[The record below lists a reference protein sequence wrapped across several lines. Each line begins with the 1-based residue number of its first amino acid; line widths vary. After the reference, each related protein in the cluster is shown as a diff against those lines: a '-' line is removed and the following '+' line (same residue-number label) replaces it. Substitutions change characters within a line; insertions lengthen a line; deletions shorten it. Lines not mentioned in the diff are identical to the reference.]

1 MLTLNVE
8 EAHLRCVKLRY
19 ETVGKPCFVA
29 GGFVRDILLGIQ
41 PRDIDIFVAPG
52 IRRTLKDLPAF
63 IDVKETPLSAND
75 LIQTFRPT
83 ISRVAWDEHLILDPA
98 FVATACTREILFDLD
113 VADYWGDGRYEEKIR
128 AKFNDEFSFTRQH
141 TNREQKTR
149 EPFSGHYYGS

>member
-52 IRRTLKDLPAF
+52 EYAFAKVCAVWRKVCDGLLSEDTEYHSQSDFLPYPHPAEKKD
-63 IDVKETPLSAND
+63 ITD
-75 LIQTFRPT
+75 
-83 ISRVAWDEHLILDPA
+83 
-98 FVATACTREILFDLD
+98 
-113 VADYWGDGRYEEKIR
+113 
-128 AKFNDEFSFTRQH
+128 
-141 TNREQKTR
+141 
-149 EPFSGHYYGS
+149 